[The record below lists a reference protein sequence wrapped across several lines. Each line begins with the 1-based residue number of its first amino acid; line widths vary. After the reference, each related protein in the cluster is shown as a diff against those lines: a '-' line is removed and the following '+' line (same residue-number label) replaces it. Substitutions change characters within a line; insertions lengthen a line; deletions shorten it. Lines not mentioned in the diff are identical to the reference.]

1 MTTSQEIKEF
11 GSVTFQIGLPIGS
24 PAYVPELNEL
34 LTNIY
39 YYHPRVMYF

>member
-1 MTTSQEIKEF
+1 MTTSPEVKEF

-24 PAYVPELNEL
+24 PYVPELNEL

-39 YYHPRVMYF
+39 YCHPRVMYF